1 MKKIWLKKKIYSFMS
16 VSSEVHTRALYEYAA
31 KPQWAQEYVPTEHIK
46 GKLHGT
52 IEQLGIRIN

>member
-1 MKKIWLKKKIYSFMS
+1 MS
-16 VSSEVHTRALYEYAA
+16 VSSEVHTLALYEYAA

-46 GKLHGT
+46 GKIHGT